1 MSRSSNCS
9 EEGCTAHSTQ
19 GYLVQ
24 TQEPYVILRT
34 PTSAAVSANYIGHM
48 EGWLITE
55 KDVQESVEIVSP
67 SEHVHRKFFPI
78 LPVIWFQ
85 CLHYLDLVCMMFQA
99 TAESFLHGCMG
110 NLKFSTSTTDEF
122 HKAMLKSL
130 VASVDDVSVYR
141 RHTCNLLM
149 QDVACL
155 LKLFQLALMDGSPHS
170 TQ

>member
-1 MSRSSNCS
+1 
-9 EEGCTAHSTQ
+9 
-19 GYLVQ
+19 
-24 TQEPYVILRT
+24 
-34 PTSAAVSANYIGHM
+34 
-48 EGWLITE
+48 
-55 KDVQESVEIVSP
+55 
-67 SEHVHRKFFPI
+67 
-78 LPVIWFQ
+78 
-85 CLHYLDLVCMMFQA
+85 MMFQA